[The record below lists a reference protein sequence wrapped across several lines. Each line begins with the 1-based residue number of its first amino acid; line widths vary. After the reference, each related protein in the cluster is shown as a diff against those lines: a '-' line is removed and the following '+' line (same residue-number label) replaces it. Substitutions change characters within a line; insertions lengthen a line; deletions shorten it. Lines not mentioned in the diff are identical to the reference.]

1 MCNELVAENSDPF
14 SPVFVSVA
22 CNPPQLC
29 AAVLIIEL
37 DASDL
42 GWRQDDLEALQLRI
56 VWLVS
61 RPGSRNKLPNML
73 YITVLEMNSVFCN

>member
-14 SPVFVSVA
+14 SPVFLSVA
-22 CNPPQLC
+22 RNPPQLC
-29 AAVLIIEL
+29 GTVHIIEL

-42 GWRQDDLEALQLRI
+42 GRRQDDLEALQVGV

-61 RPGSRNKLPNML
+61 
-73 YITVLEMNSVFCN
+73 